1 MAPMTNLR
9 TVEVR
14 VGPILNDVLGF
25 MLKCSPDAP
34 RDLHVMNTVFDP
46 VGDNVIAIVTSGQFE
61 AVGMCVAQFTPVF
74 DARVLDLLAD
84 LRDELVRKDLN
95 GIAQ

>member
-1 MAPMTNLR
+1 MAIMTTLR
-9 TVEVR
+9 SVEVP

-25 MLKCSPDAP
+25 MLKCSPDTP
-34 RDLHVMNTVFDP
+34 RDLHVINTAFDP

-74 DARVLDLLAD
+74 DARVLNLLAD